1 MSQLEKQLLGQ
12 RKDEGSIPIELA
24 NSINNECE
32 KYECK
37 NPYINILLIYLNTS
51 KANDFITKTVGLCLL
66 RTFLL
71 DPHSY

>member
-1 MSQLEKQLLGQ
+1 MSV
-12 RKDEGSIPIELA
+12 
-24 NSINNECE
+24 
-32 KYECK
+32 K
-37 NPYINILLIYLNTS
+37 NPYINILLIHLIYLNTS